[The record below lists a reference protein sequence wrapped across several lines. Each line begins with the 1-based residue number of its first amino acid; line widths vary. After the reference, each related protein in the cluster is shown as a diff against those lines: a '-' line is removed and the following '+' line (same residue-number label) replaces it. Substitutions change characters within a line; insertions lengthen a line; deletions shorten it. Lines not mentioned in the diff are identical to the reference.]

1 MQSPRHLSKVN
12 AKTHDMDIPNT
23 IPNIIIWLKKKPKEW
38 ITYDLSK
45 RVRRKLGLRKGK
57 IFTH

>member
-1 MQSPRHLSKVN
+1 
-12 AKTHDMDIPNT
+12 MDIPNT

-45 RVRRKLGLRKGK
+45 RVRRKLGLREGK